1 LLAPGRSLSDY
12 DHEQEHEKAA
22 TRVRAPEFP
31 LLSCSMS
38 AIAVAPALVTDALT
52 HRYGDRIALDRVSLR
67 VAPREIFG
75 LLGPNGGGKTT
86 LFRILSTLVRP
97 DSGSASILGLDL
109 LRDTGALRSRIGVV
123 FQAPSLDKKLRVR
136 ENLEHQGHLYGLAGA
151 ALRERIDHLLLEFN
165 LRDRARDL
173 VETLSGGLQRRVE
186 IAKSL
191 LHRPE
196 LLLLDEP
203 STGLDPGARI
213 DLWQTLYRL
222 RDRQNVTV
230 LLTTH
235 LMEEAERCDRVAI
248 IDHGRIVALNTPDAL
263 RAEIGGDV
271 ISARAKDA
279 ASLGERIAT
288 ALAVEVSVL
297 NDEVRIEHADGSG
310 FITRLLEAFPGEI
323 DSVTLAKP
331 TLEDVFIARTGRHLS
346 EDL

>member
-1 LLAPGRSLSDY
+1 M
-12 DHEQEHEKAA
+12 H
-22 TRVRAPEFP
+22 APEN
-31 LLSCSMS
+31 L
-38 AIAVAPALVTDALT
+38 APALVTDALV
-52 HRYGDRIALDRVSLR
+52 HRYGERVALDQVALR
-67 VAPREIFG
+67 VAAGEIFG

-97 DSGSASILGLDL
+97 TSGSARIFGLDL
-109 LRDTGALRSRIGVV
+109 IRDRGALRRRIGVV
-123 FQAPSLDKKLRVR
+123 FQAPSLDKKLKVR
-136 ENLEHQGHLYGLAGA
+136 ENLGHQGHLYGLAGSG
-151 ALRERIDHLLLEFN
+151 LRERIDHLLVEFN
-165 LRDRARDL
+165 LRDRADDL

-222 RDRQNVTV
+222 RDQQDVTV

-248 IDHGRIVALNTPDAL
+248 IDRGRIVAKGEPQQL

-271 ISARAKDA
+271 ISARSEDA
-279 ASLGERIAT
+279 TSLGERISKRFG
-288 ALAVEVSVL
+288 VEVSVL
-297 NDEVRIEHADGSG
+297 NDEVRIEQREGAS
-310 FITRLLEAFPGEI
+310 FITKLVETFPGEI

-331 TLEDVFIARTGRHLS
+331 TLEDVFIAQTGRRLS
-346 EDL
+346 EEEQEPAA